1 MLHAQDDTRILNT
14 RPLLPPAILMEEIPI
29 STKATETVQ
38 TGRTEISQI
47 LEGKDDRLL
56 LIAGPCSIH
65 DPKAAIEYAQKLKKL
80 ADHYRQ
86 DLCVVMRVYFEKPRT
101 VVGWK
106 GLINDPDINGSFE
119 INRGLRQGRQL
130 LTQIAE
136 LGLPTATEFLDTII
150 PQFIADAIAW
160 AAIGARTT
168 ESQIHRELASG
179 LSMPVGFKNGTSGN
193 VQIAIDAIQSSQQAH
208 WFPSV
213 TKQGVTAIFETAG
226 NPHSHLI
233 LRGGNRTGPNY
244 SASILQDVLSDLNK
258 HQLKPYLIVDC
269 SHGNSEKDYTRQA
282 AVAQDLAK
290 QITDGQGGIAGIML
304 ESQLVAGRQDY
315 QVAGPNTYGQSITDA
330 CIDLQTTEDIL
341 QELAAAVR
349 NRRKSQSSV

>member
-14 RPLLPPAILMEEIPI
+14 RPLLPPAILMEELPL
-29 STKATETVQ
+29 SAKATETVQ

-80 ADHYRQ
+80 ADHFSQ

-136 LGLPTATEFLDTII
+136 LGLPTAAEFLDTII

-193 VQIAIDAIQSSQQAH
+193 VQIAIDAIRSSQQAH

-213 TKQGVTAIFETAG
+213 TKQGVTAIFETTG

-244 SASILQDVLSDLNK
+244 EATILQGILGDLNK
-258 HQLKPYLIVDC
+258 HQLQPYLIVDC

-304 ESQLVAGRQDY
+304 ESHLVAGRQDY

>member
-1 MLHAQDDTRILNT
+1 MLHAQDDTRIRNT
-14 RPLLPPAILMEEIPI
+14 RPLLPPAILMEEIPL
-29 STKATETVQ
+29 STKAQATVQ
-38 TGRTEISQI
+38 SGRTEISQI

-65 DPKAAIEYAQKLKKL
+65 DTKAAIEYAQKLKKL
-80 ADHYRQ
+80 ADRYSE
-86 DLCVVMRVYFEKPRT
+86 DLCIVIRVYFEKPRT

-136 LGLPTATEFLDTII
+136 LGLPTAAEFLDTII
-150 PQFIADAIAW
+150 PQFIADAISW

-193 VQIAIDAIQSSQQAH
+193 VNIAIDAIRSSQQAH

-213 TKQGVTAIFETAG
+213 TKQGVTAIFETTG

-244 SASILQDVLSDLNK
+244 EASILQDVLSDLNK
-258 HQLKPYLIVDC
+258 HQLKPFLIVDC

-282 AVAQDLAK
+282 AVAQNLAQ
-290 QITDGQGGIAGIML
+290 QITDGQNGIAGIML
-304 ESQLVAGRQDY
+304 ESHLVAGRQDY

-330 CIDLQTTEDIL
+330 CIDLKTTEDIL
-341 QELAAAVR
+341 QELAAAVKK
-349 NRRKSQSSV
+349 RREIQ